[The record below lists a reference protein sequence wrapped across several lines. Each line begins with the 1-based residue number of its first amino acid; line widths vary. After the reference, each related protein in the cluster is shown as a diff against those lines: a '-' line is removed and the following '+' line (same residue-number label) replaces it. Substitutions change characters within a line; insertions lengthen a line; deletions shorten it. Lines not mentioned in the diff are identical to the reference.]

1 MVEDC
6 LVQVPVFQHDF
17 GCCAAWIDGESSLKQ
32 ARLDLDGEFVSLCAS
47 RAEPESTS
55 DDRSITPWLEV
66 ENPTSN
72 G

>member
-17 GCCAAWIDGESSLKQ
+17 GCCAAWIDGESSLKK
-32 ARLDLDGEFVSLCAS
+32 ARLDGEFASLCAS

-55 DDRSITPWLEV
+55 DDRSITLWLEV
-66 ENPTSN
+66 ESPTSN